1 MQLAEVSIRRPVFA
15 TVLSLLIVL
24 IGAVSFNR
32 LTVREYPKIDEPVV
46 TVSVRYA
53 GASAEVIETQ
63 VTKPLEDSIAGIDG
77 VDVITSISRA
87 DQGQISVRF
96 RLEKDAD
103 SAAAEV
109 RDRTSRVRNRLPQS
123 IDEPVIAKVEADA
136 FPVIQLAF
144 SSETLTPLQIN
155 DLVNRIVK
163 PRLQTV
169 TGVADVRIFGERKYA
184 MRVWLDTDKLASYR
198 LTTQDV
204 EDAIRRS
211 NLELPAGRI
220 ESQQREFSVT
230 SQTDLLRP
238 AQFGDI
244 TIKNVNGFS
253 VKVRDVARVQ
263 EGAADERTAVR
274 LNGRSAVAVGVI
286 RQATANPLD
295 LSRGVQDAIPQLK
308 NDLPSDVVIDI
319 ANDNS
324 VFIDR
329 SVKNVYSTIA
339 EAVVLVALVI
349 FVFLRTLRA
358 SIIPIITIPVSLV
371 GTFALMALAGFTINT
386 LTLLALVLA
395 IGLVVDDAIVMLE
408 NIYRHIEEGMDP
420 FSAGIKGAREI
431 GFAIITMTATLVAVY
446 APLAFTPGR
455 TGRLFVEFALALA
468 GAVVVSGFVALTLTP
483 MLCTKLLRH
492 NPNPNRF
499 DSTMEKVLTSVSD
512 SYGRLL
518 RWIVTT
524 RWTAAGGTGDA
535 ASVSQQHWGNR
546 IRGAVFQ
553 ARWIVIGVMLLSA
566 LSIFFIFPSMKQE
579 LSPMEDR
586 GVVLA
591 NVTAPDGA
599 TLDYTNRYAQQ
610 LEKMGQPF
618 KEFDRIFANVGN
630 PTVAQAS
637 VVYRTVDWNDRQRS
651 TMDIARELQPKFNAL
666 PGVNVFSITPP
677 SLGQGFRER
686 PLNFV
691 IQTSDS
697 YQNLNAV
704 VRQMLDEIAKNP
716 GIVSPDVDLRLN
728 KPELRIEVE
737 RDKAADLGVTVEVV
751 AKAIETLLGGRN
763 VTRYKRDA
771 EQYDVVVQTEA
782 SGRSTPEDIDRI
794 YVRGRNDAMIPLS
807 ALVKVRE
814 SVSPRELNHFGQRR
828 SVSITAS
835 LAGDYSLGEALTFMN
850 QTAAKVLKTGYSTD
864 LNGTSRE
871 FRNSQGALAVV
882 FVLAL
887 VFIFLVLAAQFES
900 FVDPLVIMLSV
911 PLSMIGALLA
921 LKWTGGSLN
930 VYSQIG
936 LITLVGLITK
946 HGILIVEFTNQLRG
960 QGMEMI
966 DAVVKAATQRLR
978 PIMMTTGAMVLGALP
993 LALAKGAGAES
1004 RMQIGWVI
1012 VGGMSLGTLLTVFVV
1027 PTMYTLFARSKV
1039 PGANKAEASDGP
1051 ATHAQHGGAPAV
1063 HAHGDLV
1070 AK

>member
-53 GASAEVIETQ
+53 GASAEVIESQ

-87 DQGQISVRF
+87 DQAQISVRF

-103 SAAAEV
+103 AAAAEV
-109 RDRTSRVRNRLPQS
+109 RDRTSRVRNRLPQA
-123 IDEPVIAKVEADA
+123 IEEPVIAKVEADA

-144 SSETLTPLQIN
+144 SSESMTRLQIN
-155 DLVNRIVK
+155 DLVNNVVK

-184 MRVWLDTDKLASYR
+184 MRVWLDTDKLAAYR

-230 SQTDLLRP
+230 SQTNLLTP
-238 AQFGDI
+238 AQFGAI
-244 TIKNVNGFS
+244 VIKTSNGFS
-253 VKVRDVARVQ
+253 VRLRDVARVE
-263 EGAADERTAVR
+263 EGAADERSAVR

-295 LSRGVQDAIPQLK
+295 LSKGVQQVIPQLK
-308 NDLPSDVVIDI
+308 ADLPPDLLIDI

-329 SVKNVYSTIA
+329 SVKNVYKTIF
-339 EAVVLVALVI
+339 EAVLLVALVI
-349 FVFLRTLRA
+349 FVFLRTPRA
-358 SIIPIITIPVSLV
+358 SIIPLVTIPVSLV

-408 NIYRHIEEGMDP
+408 NIFRHIEEGMDP

-483 MLCTKLLRH
+483 MMCTQLLRH
-492 NPNPNRF
+492 NPKPNRF
-499 DSTMEKVLTSVSD
+499 DRTMERVLTTMAD
-512 SYGRLL
+512 RYGALL
-518 RWIVTT
+518 RWVVSA
-524 RWTAAGGTGDA
+524 RYQAPAGA
-535 ASVSQQHWGNR
+535 
-546 IRGAVFQ
+546 RGAGQRVKGFVLQ
-553 ARWIVIGVMLLSA
+553 ARWIVLAVMLASA
-566 LSIFFIFPSMKQE
+566 LAIALVFPTMKQE

-586 GVVLA
+586 GVILA
-591 NVTAPDGA
+591 TVNAPDGA
-599 TLDYTNRYAQQ
+599 TLDYTNRYAQA
-610 LEKMGQPF
+610 LEKMGEPF

-637 VVYRTVDWNDRQRS
+637 VVYRTVDWDERKRS
-651 TMDIARELQPKFNAL
+651 TMDMARELQPKFNAL
-666 PGVNVFSITPP
+666 PGVTAFPITPP

-691 IQTSDS
+691 IQTSES
-697 YQNLNAV
+697 YENLNAV
-704 VRQMLDEIAKNP
+704 VEQMLEEIAKNP
-716 GIVSPDVDLRLN
+716 GIVSPVVDLRLN
-728 KPELRIEVE
+728 KPELRIEVA
-737 RDKAADLGVTVEVV
+737 RDRAADLGVSVEAV
-751 AKAIETLLGGRN
+751 AKAVETLLGGRN

-771 EQYDVVVQTEA
+771 DQYDVIVQLEA
-782 SGRSTPEDIDRI
+782 GSRSTPEAIERI

-807 ALVKVRE
+807 SLVKVSE

-835 LAGDYSLGEALTFMN
+835 LAGDYSLGEALSFMD

-871 FRNSQGALAVV
+871 FRNSQGALALV
-882 FVLAL
+882 FALAL
-887 VFIFLVLAAQFES
+887 LFIFLVLAAQFES
-900 FVDPLVIMLSV
+900 FIDPLVIMLSV

-921 LKWTGGSLN
+921 LKWSGGSLN

-946 HGILIVEFTNQLRG
+946 HGILIVEFTNQLRA

-966 DAVVKAATQRLR
+966 DALVKASSQRLR

-993 LALAKGAGAES
+993 LALATGAGAES

-1027 PTMYTLFARSKV
+1027 PTMYALFARKKV
-1039 PGANKAEASDGP
+1039 PGASKA
-1051 ATHAQHGGAPAV
+1051 
-1063 HAHGDLV
+1063 V
-1070 AK
+1070 AKEQPDHPADQPA

>member
-1 MQLAEVSIRRPVFA
+1 MQIAELSVRRPVLA
-15 TVLSLLIVL
+15 AVLSLLIVL
-24 IGAVSFNR
+24 IGAVSYQR

-46 TVSVRYA
+46 TVSARYA
-53 GASAEVIETQ
+53 GASAEVIESQ

-77 VDVITSISRA
+77 VDVITSVSRA
-87 DQGQISVRF
+87 EQGQITVRF

-109 RDRTSRVRNRLPQS
+109 RDRTSRVRNRLPAA
-123 IDEPVIAKVEADA
+123 IEEPVISKVEADA
-136 FPVIQLAF
+136 FPVVFMTF
-144 SSETLTPLQIN
+144 SSETLSQLQIN
-155 DLVNRIVK
+155 DLINRVAK
-163 PRLQTV
+163 SRLQSV

-184 MRVWLDTDKLASYR
+184 MRVWLDADKLASYK

-230 SQTDLLRP
+230 SQTDLIRP
-238 AQFGDI
+238 AQFGEI
-244 TIKNVNGFS
+244 AIKTVNGFS
-253 VKVRDVARVQ
+253 VRVRDVARVQ
-263 EGAADERTAVR
+263 EAAAEERTAVR
-274 LNGRSAVAVGVI
+274 INGRSAVAVGVI

-295 LSRGVQDAIPQLK
+295 LSKGVRDAIPKLIA
-308 NDLPSDVVIDI
+308 DLPPGMQIDI

-324 VFIDR
+324 IFIDR
-329 SVKNVYSTIA
+329 SVKNVYTTIA

-358 SIIPIITIPVSLV
+358 SLIPIITIPVSLI
-371 GTFALMALAGFTINT
+371 GTFSLMALAGFSINT

-408 NIYRHIEEGMDP
+408 NIFRHIEEGMDP
-420 FSAGIKGAREI
+420 FSASIKGAREI
-431 GFAIITMTATLVAVY
+431 GFAIVAMTATLVAVY

-468 GAVVVSGFVALTLTP
+468 GAVVVSGIVALTLTP
-483 MLCTKLLRH
+483 MMCSVLLRH
-492 NPNPNRF
+492 NPKPNWF
-499 DSTMEKVLTSVSD
+499 DRTME
-512 SYGRLL
+512 RLL
-518 RWIVTT
+518 NRLSDAYGAALRWVVTARVPMRGET
-524 RWTAAGGTGDA
+524 PGLG
-535 ASVSQQHWGNR
+535 QR
-546 IRGAVFQ
+546 IKNGVLQ
-553 ARWIVIGVMLLSA
+553 ARWLVVGVMLASGAA
-566 LSIFFIFPSMKQE
+566 LVLIFPTMKQE
-579 LSPMEDR
+579 LSPLEDR
-586 GVVLA
+586 GVILA

-599 TLDYTNRYAQQ
+599 TLEYTDRYAQM
-610 LEKMGQPF
+610 LEKMGQPY

-637 VVYRTVDWNDRQRS
+637 VVFRTVDWEDRKRS
-651 TMDIARELQPKFNAL
+651 TMDMARELQPKFAAL
-666 PGVNVFSITPP
+666 PGVTAFPITPP

-686 PLNFV
+686 PINFV

-697 YQNLNAV
+697 YQNLSAAA
-704 VRQMLDEIAKNP
+704 RQMMDEIAKNP
-716 GIVSPDVDLRLN
+716 GIVSPDIDLRLN
-728 KPELRIEVE
+728 KPELRIEVV
-737 RDKAADLGVTVEVV
+737 RDKAADLGVSVDAV
-751 AKAIETLLGGRN
+751 ARAIETMLGGRN

-771 EQYDVVVQTEA
+771 EQYDVIVQLEA
-782 SGRSTPEDIDRI
+782 NGRNTPEDIEKI
-794 YVRGRNDAMIPLS
+794 YVRGKNEAMIPLS
-807 ALVKVRE
+807 SLVKVRE

-828 SVSITAS
+828 SVSITAGLS
-835 LAGDYSLGEALTFMN
+835 PDYSLAEALKFMDA
-850 QTAAKVLKTGYSTD
+850 TAAKVLKTGYSTD

-871 FRNSQGALAVV
+871 FKNSQGALGVV

-900 FVDPLVIMLSV
+900 FIDPLVIMVSV

-921 LKWTGGSLN
+921 LKWSGGSIN

-946 HGILIVEFTNQLRG
+946 HGILIVEFTNQLRE
-960 QGMEMI
+960 QGMEMTEALI
-966 DAVVKAATQRLR
+966 KAATQRLR
-978 PIMMTTGAMVLGALP
+978 PILMTTGAMVLGAIP
-993 LALAKGAGAES
+993 LALATGAGAES

-1012 VGGMSLGTLLTVFVV
+1012 VGGMSVGTLLTIFVV
-1027 PTMYTLFARSKV
+1027 PTMYTLFARKAI
-1039 PGANKAEASDGP
+1039 PGANMTTAKDGP
-1051 ATHAQHGGAPAV
+1051 EPTF
-1063 HAHGDLV
+1063 AHPEYV

>member
-1 MQLAEVSIRRPVFA
+1 MQLAELSVRRPVLA
-15 TVLSLLIVL
+15 AVLSLLIVL
-24 IGAVSFNR
+24 IGAVSYQR

-46 TVSVRYA
+46 TVSARYA
-53 GASAEVIETQ
+53 GASAEVIESQ

-87 DQGQISVRF
+87 EQGQITVRF

-109 RDRTSRVRNRLPQS
+109 RDRTARVRNRLPAAV
-123 IDEPVIAKVEADA
+123 DEPVISKVEADA
-136 FPVIQLAF
+136 FPVIFMTF
-144 SSETLTPLQIN
+144 SSETLSQLQIN
-155 DLVNRIVK
+155 DLINRVAK
-163 PRLQTV
+163 SRLQSV

-184 MRVWLDTDKLASYR
+184 MRVWLDAGKLASYR

-230 SQTDLLRP
+230 SQTDLIRP

-244 TIKNVNGFS
+244 TIKTVNGFS
-253 VKVRDVARVQ
+253 VRVRDVARVQ
-263 EGAADERTAVR
+263 EAAAEERTAVR
-274 LNGRSAVAVGVI
+274 INGRSAVAVGVI

-295 LSRGVQDAIPQLK
+295 VSKGVRVAIPKLIA
-308 NDLPSDVVIDI
+308 DLPPGMQIDI

-329 SVKNVYSTIA
+329 SVKNVYKTIA
-339 EAVVLVALVI
+339 EAMVLVALVI

-358 SIIPIITIPVSLV
+358 SLIPIITIPVSLI
-371 GTFALMALAGFTINT
+371 GTFSLMALAGFSINT

-408 NIYRHIEEGMDP
+408 NIFRHIEEGMDP
-420 FSAGIKGAREI
+420 FSASIKGAREI
-431 GFAIITMTATLVAVY
+431 GFAIIAMTATLVAVY

-468 GAVVVSGFVALTLTP
+468 GAVVVSGIVALTLTP
-483 MLCTKLLRH
+483 MMCSLLLKH
-492 NPNPNRF
+492 NPKPNWF
-499 DSTMEKVLTSVSD
+499 DRTMERLLNRLSNT
-512 SYGRLL
+512 YGNAL
-518 RWIVTT
+518 RWIVTA
-524 RWTAAGGTGDA
+524 RAPMGSERPGLFQKIKTG
-535 ASVSQQHWGNR
+535 VL
-546 IRGAVFQ
+546 Q
-553 ARWIVIGVMLLSA
+553 ARWLVVGVMLASGVAIA
-566 LSIFFIFPSMKQE
+566 LVFPTLKQE

-586 GVVLA
+586 GVILA
-591 NVTAPDGA
+591 NVTAPDGS
-599 TLDYTNRYAQQ
+599 TLEYTNRYAQA
-610 LEKMGQPF
+610 LERMGQPY
-618 KEFDRIFANVGN
+618 KELDRIFANVGN

-637 VVYRTVDWNDRQRS
+637 VVFSAVDWEARNRS
-651 TMDIARELQPKFNAL
+651 TMDIARELQPKFGGL
-666 PGVNVFSITPP
+666 TGVTAFAITPP
-677 SLGQGFRER
+677 SLGQGFRDR
-686 PLNFV
+686 PINFV

-697 YQNLNAV
+697 YQNLSAAA
-704 VRQMLDEIAKNP
+704 RQMMDEIAKNP
-716 GIVSPDVDLRLN
+716 GIVSPDIDLRLN
-728 KPELRIEVE
+728 KPELRIEVV
-737 RDKAADLGVTVEVV
+737 RDKAADLGVSVDAV
-751 AKAIETLLGGRN
+751 ARAIETMLGGRN

-771 EQYDVVVQTEA
+771 EQYDVIVQLEA
-782 SGRSTPEDIDRI
+782 TGRNTPDDIERI
-794 YVRGRNDAMIPLS
+794 YVRGKNDAMIPLS
-807 ALVKVRE
+807 SLVKVRE

-828 SVSITAS
+828 SVSITAGLS
-835 LAGDYSLGEALTFMN
+835 PDYSLSEALKFMDA
-850 QTAAKVLKTGYSTD
+850 TAAKVLKTGYTTD

-871 FRNSQGALAVV
+871 FKNSQGALGVV

-900 FVDPLVIMLSV
+900 FIDPLVIMVSV

-921 LKWTGGSLN
+921 LKWSGGSIN

-946 HGILIVEFTNQLRG
+946 HGILIVEFTNQLRV
-960 QGMEMI
+960 QGMEMTEALI
-966 DAVVKAATQRLR
+966 KASSQRLR
-978 PIMMTTGAMVLGALP
+978 PILMTTGAMVLGAIP
-993 LALAKGAGAES
+993 LALATGAGAES

-1012 VGGMSLGTLLTVFVV
+1012 VGGMSMGTLLTIFVV
-1027 PTMYTLFARSKV
+1027 PTMYTLFARKAI
-1039 PGANKAEASDGP
+1039 PGANTTEARDAPSTAG
-1051 ATHAQHGGAPAV
+1051 AQSEYI
-1063 HAHGDLV
+1063 

>member
-1 MQLAEVSIRRPVFA
+1 MKIAEISIRRPVFA

-46 TVSVRYA
+46 TVSVRYP
-53 GASAEVIETQ
+53 GASAEVIESQ

-77 VDVITSISRA
+77 VDVLTSISRA
-87 DQGQISVRF
+87 DQAQISVRF

-123 IDEPVIAKVEADA
+123 IEEPVIAKVEADA
-136 FPVIQLAF
+136 FPVVQLAF
-144 SSETLTPLQIN
+144 SSETMTPLQIN

-184 MRVWLDTDKLASYR
+184 MRVWLDTDRLAAYQ
-198 LTTQDV
+198 LTPQDV
-204 EDAIRRS
+204 EDAIRKG

-220 ESQQREFSVT
+220 ESVQREFSVT
-230 SQTDLLRP
+230 SQTNLRT
-238 AQFGDI
+238 AEEFGALVVK
-244 TIKNVNGFS
+244 TVKGFP
-253 VKVRDVARVQ
+253 VRLRDVAEVQ
-263 EGAADERTAVR
+263 EGAANERSLVR
-274 LNGRSAVAVGVI
+274 LNGRSAVSVGVI

-295 LSRGVQDAIPQLK
+295 LSKGVQDAIPKLRA
-308 NDLPSDVVIDI
+308 DLPPEVLIDV
-319 ANDNS
+319 ASDNS

-329 SVKNVYSTIA
+329 SVKNVYRTIA
-339 EAVVLVALVI
+339 EAVGLVALVI
-349 FVFLRTLRA
+349 FVFLRTFRA
-358 SIIPIITIPVSLV
+358 SIIPIITIPVSLI
-371 GTFALMALAGFTINT
+371 GTIALMALAGFSINT

-408 NIYRHIEEGMDP
+408 NIYRHIEEGMEP
-420 FSAGIKGAREI
+420 FSAAILGAREI
-431 GFAIITMTATLVAVY
+431 GFAVVTMTATLVAVY

-468 GAVVVSGFVALTLTP
+468 GAVVVSGVVALTLTP
-483 MLCTKLLRH
+483 MLCAKLLRH
-492 NPNPNRF
+492 NPTPGRF
-499 DSTMEKVLTSVSD
+499 DRGMERVLSATSER
-512 SYGRLL
+512 YGQAL
-518 RWIVTT
+518 RWLLST
-524 RWTAAGGTGDA
+524 RYHAAPEEK
-535 ASVSQQHWGNR
+535 
-546 IRGAVFQ
+546 GAGVWLKSALLQ
-553 ARWIVIGVMLLSA
+553 ARWLVLAVMAVCA
-566 LSIFFIFPSMKQE
+566 LAIALIFPTMKQE

-586 GVVLA
+586 GIILA
-591 NVTAPDGA
+591 SVSAPDGA
-599 TLDYTNRYAQQ
+599 TLAFTNRYTEA
-610 LEKMGQPF
+610 LEKMGEPVP
-618 KEFDRIFANVGN
+618 ELDRIFGSVGN
-630 PTVAQAS
+630 PSVAQAS
-637 VVYRTVDWNDRQRS
+637 VIYRAVDWDERTRS

-666 PGVNVFSITPP
+666 PGVNAFPITPP

-697 YQNLNAV
+697 YENLSV
-704 VRQMLDEIAKNP
+704 VARQLLDEMAKNP
-716 GIVSPDVDLRLN
+716 GILSPDIDLRLN
-728 KPELRIEVE
+728 KPELRIEVNRE
-737 RDKAADLGVTVEVV
+737 RAADLGVGVETV
-751 AKAIETLLGGRN
+751 AKTIETALGGRN

-771 EQYDVVVQTEA
+771 EQYDVMVQTRA
-782 SGRSTPEDIDRI
+782 SGRSTPQDIERI

-807 ALVKVRE
+807 SLVTVRE

-835 LAGDYSLGEALTFMN
+835 LAGDYSLGEALKFMD
-850 QTAAKVLKTGYSTD
+850 QISAKVLQSGYSTD

-871 FRNSQGALAVV
+871 FKNAQGALVVV

-900 FVDPLVIMLSV
+900 FVDPLVILLSV
-911 PLSMIGALLA
+911 PLSMVGALLA
-921 LKWTGGSLN
+921 LKWSGGSLN

-946 HGILIVEFTNQLRG
+946 HGILIVEFTNQLRT
-960 QGMEMI
+960 QGVPLA
-966 DAVVKAATQRLR
+966 DALVKAASQRLR
-978 PIMMTTGAMVLGALP
+978 PILMTTGAMVLGALP
-993 LALAKGAGAES
+993 LALSTGAGAES

-1027 PTMYTLFARSKV
+1027 PTMYMLLARTAV
-1039 PGANKAEASDGP
+1039 PGANRALEKSAA
-1051 ATHAQHGGAPAV
+1051 AQTLLP
-1063 HAHGDLV
+1063 
-1070 AK
+1070 

>member
-24 IGAVSFNR
+24 IGAVSFER

-46 TVSVRYA
+46 TVGVRYP
-53 GASAEVIETQ
+53 GASAEVIESQ

-109 RDRTSRVRNRLPQS
+109 RDRTSRVRNRLPQA
-123 IDEPVIAKVEADA
+123 IEEPVIAKVEADA
-136 FPVIQLAF
+136 FPVIQIAF
-144 SSETLTPLQIN
+144 SSDSMTQLQIN
-155 DLVNRIVK
+155 DLVNRVVK

-184 MRVWLDTDKLASYR
+184 MRVWLDSDKLAAFR
-198 LTTQDV
+198 LTSQDV

-220 ESQQREFSVT
+220 ESQQREFSV
-230 SQTDLLRP
+230 SAQTNLLRP
-238 AQFGDI
+238 NQFAEI
-244 TIKNVNGFS
+244 VVKTVNGFP
-253 VKVRDVARVQ
+253 VKIRDVARVQ
-263 EGAADERTAVR
+263 EAAADERTAVR
-274 LNGRSAVAVGVI
+274 LNGRAAVAVGVI

-295 LSRGVQDAIPQLK
+295 LSKGVREALPKLK
-308 NDLPSDVVIDI
+308 ADMPADMVIDV

-329 SVKNVYSTIA
+329 SVRNVYRTII
-339 EAVVLVALVI
+339 EAVLLVALVI

-358 SIIPIITIPVSLV
+358 SIIPIVTIPVSLV
-371 GTFALMALAGFTINT
+371 GTFALMALAGFSINT

-483 MLCTKLLRH
+483 MMCTQLLRH

-499 DSTMEKVLTSVSD
+499 DRTMERLLTSLSQG
-512 SYGRLL
+512 YGSLL
-518 RWIVTT
+518 RWIVTA
-524 RWTAAGGTGDA
+524 RHRPVANAGLLGRA
-535 ASVSQQHWGNR
+535 
-546 IRGAVFQ
+546 RGWVLQ
-553 ARWIVIGVMLLSA
+553 ARWLILGVMLASA
-566 LSIFFIFPSMKQE
+566 GAIALLFPSMKQE

-586 GVVLA
+586 GVILA
-591 NVTAPDGA
+591 NVNAPDGA
-599 TLDYTNRYAQQ
+599 TLEYTDRYARA

-618 KEFDRIFANVGN
+618 KEFDRIFVSLGN
-630 PTVAQAS
+630 PTVAQAT
-637 VVYRTVDWNDRQRS
+637 VVYRTVDWDERKRT
-651 TMDIARELQPKFNAL
+651 TMDMARELLPKFAAL
-666 PGVNVFSITPP
+666 PGVTAFPITPP

-686 PLNFV
+686 PVNFV

-697 YQNLNAV
+697 YQNLNVA

-728 KPELRIEVE
+728 KPELRIDINRE
-737 RDKAADLGVTVEVV
+737 KAADLGVSVEVV

-771 EQYDVVVQTEA
+771 EQYDVIVQTQA
-782 SGRSTPEDIDRI
+782 VSRNTPDDIDRI
-794 YVRGRNDAMIPLS
+794 YVKGRNDTVVPLS
-807 ALVKVRE
+807 SLVKVRE

-828 SVSITAS
+828 SATITANLS
-835 LAGDYSLGEALTFMN
+835 PDYSLGEALRFMDA
-850 QTAAKVLKTGYSTD
+850 TAAKVLKTGYSTE

-871 FRNSQGALAVV
+871 FRKSQGALAIV

-911 PLSMIGALLA
+911 PLSMVGALLA
-921 LKWTGGSLN
+921 LKWSGGSLN

-960 QGMEMI
+960 QGVEMI
-966 DAVVKAATQRLR
+966 DALVKASSQRLR
-978 PIMMTTGAMVLGALP
+978 PILMTTGAMVLGAVP
-993 LALAKGAGAES
+993 LAMATGAGAES

-1027 PTMYTLFARSKV
+1027 PTMYTLFARKIV
-1039 PGANKAEASDGP
+1039 PGANKQEAHD
-1051 ATHAQHGGAPAV
+1051 APPV
-1063 HAHGDLV
+1063 HVPDYV
-1070 AK
+1070 ANK